1 MESPKEN
8 KVPPQDQE
16 CKGPS
21 QDHRPRTEDN
31 VNPQT
36 TSTVIPKYPATQK
49 VRKVEIEYHEERAN
63 TIARTIAI
71 VPDKISIQ
79 KNQLPQ
85 DK

>member
-1 MESPKEN
+1 M
-8 KVPPQDQE
+8 
-16 CKGPS
+16 
-21 QDHRPRTEDN
+21 
-31 VNPQT
+31 
-36 TSTVIPKYPATQK
+36 IPKYPATQK